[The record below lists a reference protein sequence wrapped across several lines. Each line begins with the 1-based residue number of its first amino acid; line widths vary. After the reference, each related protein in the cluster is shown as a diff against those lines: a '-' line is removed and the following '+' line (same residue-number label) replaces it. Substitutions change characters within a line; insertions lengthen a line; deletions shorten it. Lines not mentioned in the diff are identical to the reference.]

1 MTTLH
6 CVEIGKGG
14 CGVRLGFS
22 RAKQRRARARARPF
36 PVEGGWPPELSTPD
50 AVGRDLGLH
59 LRTPT
64 NSPADL
70 AESKTS
76 RRSFPRLITR

>member
-1 MTTLH
+1 MLH
-6 CVEIGKGG
+6 CVEIGKGR

-22 RAKQRRARARARPF
+22 STKQRRARPRARPF
-36 PVEGGWPPELSTPD
+36 PVEGDWPTELSTPD
-50 AVGRDLGLH
+50 AVGSDSDLN
-59 LRTPT
+59 LRTAI

-76 RRSFPRLITR
+76 LRSFPR